1 MEYVHVQH
9 EFPPVYDEKS
19 RILILGSFPSV
30 KSREQEFYYGHPQ
43 NRFWKLMKR
52 IFDCE
57 NVSLD
62 TIDEKKQFL
71 LDNNIAL
78 WDVIKS
84 CDIKGSSDSSIKNI
98 EPNDLELIVNNS
110 DVKKIILNGG
120 KAYELY
126 EKFYGGKHMPAAVK
140 VPSTSPANAVWT
152 LDRLENAWGREIN
165 EN

>member
-126 EKFYGGKHMPAAVK
+126 EKF
-140 VPSTSPANAVWT
+140 
-152 LDRLENAWGREIN
+152 
-165 EN
+165 